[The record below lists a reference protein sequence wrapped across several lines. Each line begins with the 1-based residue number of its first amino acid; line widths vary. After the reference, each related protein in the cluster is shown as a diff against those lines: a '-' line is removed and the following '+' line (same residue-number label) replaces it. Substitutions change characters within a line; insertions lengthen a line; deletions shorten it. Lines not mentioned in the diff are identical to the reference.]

1 MGYRLATPEE
11 VRRAGIR
18 PLAPSQGRGD
28 SKHSRYASPNI
39 VRRLRS
45 DAAWPA
51 GPGTHL
57 RSQLVHHAKV
67 CMMVTRRALPLNAR
81 QHWAHDCDGIAWHVD
96 DPANRSKA
104 VQQLTR
110 NNVWDNASRHGAA
123 FSATVPFVRSA
134 PAHALPAAVAVAAN
148 EGGLSL
154 KGTTLFLDV
163 RPALWPHLCIW
174 SNLIFPLWEGIYLG
188 ELDGLPPVRDVVVW
202 QATRRHK
209 APFVRDTLAL
219 VVEAARRRHAQP
231 PEGGGVVDAHLA
243 RCASCKG
250 VRIHYTD
257 SFRVGSVACFE
268 HMVRVRLPRINGDSS
283 GLAWAGWQSAGT
295 RARPSA
301 VAFQSSLGC
310 ASGFS
315 SRAARLSYREAL
327 LWMYDSHR
335 YPKSDRDA
343 QARARAEARAW
354 APLSAA
360 EAAAWTLVEGGA
372 ATGARLGRSPES
384 VGREVSLG
392 AAPPPRRTIT
402 LLERS
407 HSIKRCRL
415 SHAAIMGVRR
425 IAKRAGYTVQ
435 LHDFDLAP
443 RMRTQAL
450 LVYSTNILITAHG
463 AALTHLPL
471 LPEGAVVLELF
482 NCEHFAYGYANLARA
497 SQLYYEAVRRPERE
511 CQEPR
516 DLTGDTRA
524 RMNEN
529 YAYTLDVIAPFVRR
543 AIRYQ
548 WWFDHPSSAW
558 GLGSAANDTNERTNE
573 NG

>member
-1 MGYRLATPEE
+1 M
-11 VRRAGIR
+11 
-18 PLAPSQGRGD
+18 
-28 SKHSRYASPNI
+28 
-39 VRRLRS
+39 
-45 DAAWPA
+45 
-51 GPGTHL
+51 
-57 RSQLVHHAKV
+57 
-67 CMMVTRRALPLNAR
+67 
-81 QHWAHDCDGIAWHVD
+81 
-96 DPANRSKA
+96 
-104 VQQLTR
+104 
-110 NNVWDNASRHGAA
+110 WDNASGHDAA

-134 PAHALPAAVAVAAN
+134 PVAVAAN

-163 RPALWPHLCIW
+163 RPALWTHICLW
-174 SNLIFPLWEGIYLG
+174 SNLIYPLWEGIYLG

-202 QATRRHK
+202 QATRQAMKRNARHR
-209 APFVRDTLAL
+209 PFMRDTLAL

-231 PEGGGVVDAHLA
+231 GDGQ
-243 RCASCKG
+243 

-257 SFRVGSVACFE
+257 RFLVGSVACFE

-283 GLAWAGWQSAGT
+283 GLGWAGWHIAGT
-295 RARPSA
+295 RARSGA

-315 SRAARLSYREAL
+315 SRAARLSYRTAL

-335 YPKSDRDA
+335 YPKSDA
-343 QARARAEARAW
+343 QARASAEARAW
-354 APLSAA
+354 APLSTA

-372 ATGARLGRSPES
+372 ATGARLERSPES
-384 VGREVSLG
+384 VGREVSPG

-402 LLERS
+402 LLQRQ
-407 HSIKRCRL
+407 KRCRL
-415 SHAAIMGVRR
+415 SQAAITGVRR
-425 IAKRAGYTVQ
+425 IAERAGYTLQ
-435 LHDFDLAP
+435 LRNFDQVP
-443 RMRTQAL
+443 PMRTQAL
-450 LVYSTNILITAHG
+450 VVSSTNILITAHG

-471 LPEGAVVLELF
+471 LPEGAAVLELF

-529 YAYTLDVIAPFVRR
+529 YAYTLDVIAPFVLR

-558 GLGSAANDTNERTNE
+558 GLGPANDTAGEQKGE
-573 NG
+573 EAKDKKDKKDKKEKKGGKG

>member
-1 MGYRLATPEE
+1 
-11 VRRAGIR
+11 
-18 PLAPSQGRGD
+18 
-28 SKHSRYASPNI
+28 
-39 VRRLRS
+39 
-45 DAAWPA
+45 
-51 GPGTHL
+51 
-57 RSQLVHHAKV
+57 
-67 CMMVTRRALPLNAR
+67 
-81 QHWAHDCDGIAWHVD
+81 
-96 DPANRSKA
+96 

-110 NNVWDNASRHGAA
+110 NNVWDNASGHDAA

-134 PAHALPAAVAVAAN
+134 PAHALPSAAVAVAAN

-163 RPALWPHLCIW
+163 RPAMWTHICFW

-202 QATRRHK
+202 QATRGQI
-209 APFVRDTLAL
+209 AGFPFMRDTLAL
-219 VVEAARRRHAQP
+219 VVEATRRRQAQP
-231 PEGGGVVDAHLA
+231 PGGGQ
-243 RCASCKG
+243 
-250 VRIHYTD
+250 VRIHYTN
-257 SFRVGSVACFE
+257 SFLVGSVACFE

-283 GLAWAGWQSAGT
+283 GLGWAPGSLSAGT
-295 RARPSA
+295 RARSGA
-301 VAFQSSLGC
+301 VGFQSSLGC

-335 YPKSDRDA
+335 YPESDA
-343 QARARAEARAW
+343 PARARAEVRAW
-354 APLSAA
+354 APLSTA
-360 EAAAWTLVEGGA
+360 EAAAWTLIEGGA

-384 VGREVSLG
+384 VGREVSPG

-402 LLERS
+402 LLQRQ
-407 HSIKRCRL
+407 KRCRL
-415 SHAAIMGVRR
+415 SQAAITGVRR
-425 IAKRAGYTVQ
+425 IAERAGYTLQ
-435 LHDFDLAP
+435 LHDFDQVP
-443 RMRTQAL
+443 PMRTQAL
-450 LVYSTNILITAHG
+450 VVSSTNILITAHG

-471 LPEGAVVLELF
+471 LPEGAAVLELF
-482 NCEHFAYGYANLARA
+482 NCGHFAYGYTNLARA

-543 AIRYQ
+543 AIRTSGGLTT
-548 WWFDHPSSAW
+548 HPLR
-558 GLGSAANDTNERTNE
+558 GLGPLGPANDTAGEQKEAPRRRSARSKLPRSLTPHTRGILKSERLYLWTHAVAWSDSVIALYDRVL
-573 NG
+573 